1 MKIVNEESL
10 GSELEPKQYSMFGAY
25 TDTIFMRQRIAI
37 DKSADEKQMLLSR
50 TILTWPSVN
59 GCNMKCYWEP
69 NH

>member
-50 TILTWPSVN
+50 TILT
-59 GCNMKCYWEP
+59 
-69 NH
+69 